1 MQTYEEPVAEPF
13 MSAKKV
19 DPIMQREQMAA
30 DLRKSKKKELLSKKR
45 NQHGLFQEQ
54 EPGFPEH
61 EYREEQ
67 MYLEQEYYELP
78 QRGPGLTRKVT
89 LNMRIP
95 SLQQRW
101 TPANF

>member
-1 MQTYEEPVAEPF
+1 MAT
-13 MSAKKV
+13 KKV

-30 DLRKSKKKELLSKKR
+30 DLSKNKKKKILSNKR

-78 QRGPGLTRKVT
+78 QRGPEPEQVGDAEYEDY
-89 LNMRIP
+89 
-95 SLQQRW
+95 QQPVPQ
-101 TPANF
+101 TVS

>member
-1 MQTYEEPVAEPF
+1 MV
-13 MSAKKV
+13 AKKV
-19 DPIMQREQMAA
+19 DPMLMREQMAA
-30 DLRKSKKKELLSKKR
+30 ALRKSKKKELLSKKR

-78 QRGPGLTRKVT
+78 QRGPEPDQEGDAEYDY
-89 LNMRIP
+89 
-95 SLQQRW
+95 QQ
-101 TPANF
+101 PAALDTSYFLDDYI

>member
-1 MQTYEEPVAEPF
+1 MA
-13 MSAKKV
+13 AKKV

-30 DLRKSKKKELLSKKR
+30 DLRKNKKKEILSKKR

-78 QRGPGLTRKVT
+78 QRGPEPDQEGDAEYDY
-89 LNMRIP
+89 
-95 SLQQRW
+95 QQ
-101 TPANF
+101 PAALDTSYFLDDYI

>member
-1 MQTYEEPVAEPF
+1 MA
-13 MSAKKV
+13 AKNV

-30 DLRKSKKKELLSKKR
+30 DLRKSKKKEILSKKR

-78 QRGPGLTRKVT
+78 QRGPEPDQEGDAAYGHQQPAGLDTSYF
-89 LNMRIP
+89 LDN
-95 SLQQRW
+95 S
-101 TPANF
+101 